1 MEKYTF
7 MKAFCAF
14 GVAVACV
21 GVAAGCSGT
30 ENNGGNG
37 GGSGAVAATVNG
49 TEIYEDQ
56 ITNTIQTNREQMGLA
71 EEDAWGEWL
80 AQNKATPESIR
91 SEIIEGYVT
100 QEVVRQSAA
109 AQGISVEADTVQSY
123 VDQMRSNYN
132 DDEAWQ
138 NALASA
144 GVTEDEYRQNI
155 ELSLIMQQLRESL
168 TTDAEPTED
177 QILEYA
183 KMYATYYDG
192 AKKSSH
198 ILFDASD
205 EATAQEV
212 LAKINDGSLD
222 FAEAAKQYSTDSSA
236 SDGGNVGWD
245 KLTQFVTEYQTAL
258 DGLEEG
264 QVSDL
269 VTSQFGIHII
279 KCTEVFNAPEEVTE
293 SSQLPTEFIESI
305 KSLIKSNND
314 SQAYNDWVT
323 EQREAAD
330 VVINDMPEGLPY
342 DLDMSKYETADEQE
356 AINNGTTEGVAE
368 GIAGETGE
376 SVNAENSNED
386 VSAEGGEED
395 APATEGNVDTGTNEP
410 APATEGNQDVD
421 TSNDPGT
428 PEGEQPT
435 AGGEGSAQ

>member
-37 GGSGAVAATVNG
+37 GSSGAVAATVNG

-279 KCTEVFNAPEEVTE
+279 KCTEVYQVPEGGIT
-293 SSQLPTEFIESI
+293 SLDQLPTEIAEAMRLQVENSSSDTFTAWF
-305 KSLIKSNND
+305 SNFLN
-314 SQAYNDWVT
+314 SAQL
-323 EQREAAD
+323 D
-330 VVINDMPEGLPY
+330 VHDMPSGLPY
-342 DLDMSKYETADEQE
+342 DVDMSAYTASNDEATQQPENGVEGTE
-356 AINNGTTEGVAE
+356 APVEGDQPAEGEQPADQPTEGGNAADQQPTE
-368 GIAGETGE
+368 G
-376 SVNAENSNED
+376 
-386 VSAEGGEED
+386 AEGGEG
-395 APATEGNVDTGTNEP
+395 TEGAQPADQAANE
-410 APATEGNQDVD
+410 
-421 TSNDPGT
+421 
-428 PEGEQPT
+428 
-435 AGGEGSAQ
+435 GGEGGEATPAQ